1 MTTPARYVSLGR
13 LKAYLNKYEQSIQV
27 FREGIEQFPDS
38 PHLYRHLAH
47 RHITMRQ
54 FDDAIRDFERAIE
67 LSRDQPDEIEFYQPE
82 VEQDIANL
90 ILGHPERVNEE
101 GVPITPEILEEM
113 RDTYKS
119 TLKSSIWY
127 HYALAFYLKG
137 DYARAADAYREALQ
151 YSVDDDMRA
160 ATVDWLYMTL
170 RRLGQ
175 HEEAAALLETIS
187 PDMHIVENSYFN
199 RLLMYKG
206 LLEPEALL
214 PADAAGDRTVATQGY
229 GLGNWYLMNG
239 ETDKAMATFQRVV
252 DLGQTSAF
260 GHIAAELDL
269 ARHAAGTPA

>member
-1 MTTPARYVSLGR
+1 
-13 LKAYLNKYEQSIQV
+13 
-27 FREGIEQFPDS
+27 
-38 PHLYRHLAH
+38 
-47 RHITMRQ
+47 MRQ

-239 ETDKAMATFQRVV
+239 ETAKAMATFQRVV